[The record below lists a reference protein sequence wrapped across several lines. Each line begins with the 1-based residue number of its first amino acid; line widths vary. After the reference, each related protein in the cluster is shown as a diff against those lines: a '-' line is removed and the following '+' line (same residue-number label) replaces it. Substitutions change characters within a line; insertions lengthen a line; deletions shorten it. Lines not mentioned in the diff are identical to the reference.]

1 LKILFFLT
9 NPNNLLILNNLLKHQ
24 CEVDVIIPESSPTL
38 KVVKDATAGYKNC
51 YVASDIEKTADQ
63 LFSKKIYDFI
73 FPAFGDRS
81 ISIIAK
87 INDKH
92 NLKGLHSSSAKFI
105 KNKKKYYRLWQ
116 QLNIPCPQVWQ
127 TVKSGGTVNQ
137 LSPKV
142 IFPCIV
148 KPSVGHASI
157 GIQIIENKNDLIDFF
172 ADTDEQIHSY
182 QEKHGDRYKK
192 LQYFSGSDDY
202 VIQEYIKGDVVS
214 FIGYVYNNQIVIDFI
229 FDIETQAYPYVP
241 ETGLKYPSKYSEDYL
256 RSNSIKYLEKF
267 FKKINLNNTAFM
279 LDVIID
285 EYSQLNF
292 IDFSPRLSVSHKLL
306 WHSGEKN
313 YAYKLTKKLLYGEDY
328 QLETKKAVLF
338 RQLPVEKKKI
348 KSIEMKEKE
357 LADVVSLPKGE
368 IQLQRNDLSVY
379 HNGYAIFTGKDL
391 IEVEEKYQKF
401 VTGFKITYSN

>member
-1 LKILFFLT
+1 MKILFFLNNT
-9 NPNNLLILNNLLKHQ
+9 NNLLILNNLLEHQ
-24 CEVDVIIPESSPTL
+24 FEIDIIIPESCPSLEIIKEAT
-38 KVVKDATAGYKNC
+38 KDYKNC
-51 YVASDIEKTADQ
+51 YVASDIFNTAEQ
-63 LFSKKIYDFI
+63 LFSKKPYDFI
-73 FPAFGDRS
+73 FPTYGDLA
-81 ISIIAK
+81 ISTIAK
-87 INDKH
+87 INVKH
-92 NLKGLHSSSAKFI
+92 NLKGLHSFSAKLI
-105 KNKKKYYRLWQ
+105 NGKKKYYRMWQ

-127 TVKSGGTVNQ
+127 TVKSCKTLNQ
-137 LSPKV
+137 ISPKV

-148 KPSVGHASI
+148 KPSGMSGSV

-172 ADTDEQIHSY
+172 ADTDEQIYVY

-202 VIQEYIKGDVVS
+202 IIQEYIKGDVVS
-214 FIGYVYNNQIVIDFI
+214 FIGHVYNNQIVIDFM

-267 FKKINLNNTAFM
+267 FKKINLNDTAFM

-285 EYSQLNF
+285 EHGQLNF

-313 YAYKLTKKLLYGEDY
+313 YAYKLARKLLYGQDY
-328 QLETKKAVLF
+328 QLETNKAVLF
-338 RQLPVEKKKI
+338 RQLPFEKKKI
-348 KSIEMKEKE
+348 KSIEIKEKD

-368 IQLQRNDLSVY
+368 IQLQRNDLSVF
-379 HNGYAIFTGKDL
+379 HNGYVFITGDSL
-391 IEVEEKYQKF
+391 LQVEEKYQKF
-401 VTGFKITYSN
+401 ISGLVVEYH